1 MYNFNDEITK
11 EIYSFVL
18 NYINEHNVS
27 PMRKD
32 IQENLGYNPR
42 TITKKLEWLADHNFL
57 IYKKGVRGILID
69 DNN

>member
-32 IQENLGYNPR
+32 IQENLGY
-42 TITKKLEWLADHNFL
+42 
-57 IYKKGVRGILID
+57 
-69 DNN
+69 